1 MNFLFWRR
9 KRDSELEEEI
19 SSHLRMAERDRV
31 DRGATPEKAQFETR
45 RQFGNVGASPRHHPR
60 HVGLGTP

>member
-31 DRGATPEKAQFETR
+31 DRGATPEKAHVRNAPPVRECGT
-45 RQFGNVGASPRHHPR
+45 SPRHHPR